1 VAAVVTGAN
10 TADVTQLLPLV
21 EKIPPIAGKVGA
33 PVRKPKVVVADRGY
47 DSDPHRE
54 ALEKK
59 GIDTRIARRRTAHG
73 SGLGKVRY
81 VVEQA
86 IGLLHQF
93 RRLKIRYDK
102 RADIHEGFATLAEA
116 VICWRRLAKVRGY
129 F

>member
-10 TADVTQLLPLV
+10 AADVTQLLPLV

-33 PVRKPKVVVADRGY
+33 PVHKPKVVVADRGY

-54 ALEKK
+54 ALETK
-59 GIDTRIARRRTAHG
+59 GIDTQIARRRTPHG
-73 SGLGKVRY
+73 SGMGKVRY
-81 VVEQA
+81 VVEQT

-102 RADIHEGFATLAEA
+102 RADIHEGFVTLAEA
-116 VICWRRLAKVRGY
+116 FICWRRLAEVRGY